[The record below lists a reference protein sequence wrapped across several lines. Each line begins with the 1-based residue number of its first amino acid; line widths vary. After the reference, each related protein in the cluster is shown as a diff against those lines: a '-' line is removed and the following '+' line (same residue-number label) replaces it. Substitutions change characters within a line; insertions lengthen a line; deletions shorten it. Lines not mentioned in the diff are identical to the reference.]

1 MTDKIVTKHKESLVC
16 GDELVVSGT
25 RVIIRTLNN
34 KNELTGHISHDFER
48 PVLMQD
54 VEIIK
59 GFYSQ
64 GLAAQRRLIS
74 EGMTTFLD
82 SISPVTVC
90 GVGYD
95 LG

>member
-1 MTDKIVTKHKESLVC
+1 MNSIVIKYKESLVS
-16 GDELVVSGT
+16 GDELMVSGT
-25 RVIIRTLNN
+25 KVIIRTLNEKGN
-34 KNELTGHISHDFER
+34 LTGHISHDFER

-54 VEIIK
+54 VEVIK

-74 EGMTTFLD
+74 KGMTTFLD